1 MNFSPVNRAK
11 SFLTCSAALLLA
23 FVWLIPTLHA
33 QQDSNKPNNS
43 DGSMPGMQMGS
54 GKQSEM
60 QKDAAASPQTEAAA
74 DEQMSNMHMD
84 MGPHMYM
91 TTLRPANPADEK
103 RAQQIV
109 DELRPALE
117 KYKDYHVALDEGY
130 KIFHPEL
137 PQDHYH
143 FTNYSNALAAQFH
156 FDPTRPTSLLYK
168 KTTEGYELEGAMYT
182 APKRYTEDQLNER
195 VPLSVAR
202 WHEHVNFCLP
212 PKGIPITVQNWK
224 EFGLRGSIT
233 TEEACNA
240 ANGRWQPVVFNW
252 MVHVYPFE
260 NDLAKIW
267 AH

>member
-1 MNFSPVNRAK
+1 MNFINANGCKRHFTV
-11 SFLTCSAALLLA
+11 SAVLVALALLMP
-23 FVWLIPTLHA
+23 FLHA
-33 QQDSNKPNNS
+33 QQDSAKPNNS
-43 DGSMPGMQMGS
+43 DDSMPGMQMGS
-54 GKQSEM
+54 GKPMSEM
-60 QKDAAASPQTEAAA
+60 QKDSAASPQTEATA
-74 DEQMSNMHMD
+74 DEQMSSMPMD

-91 TTLRPANPADEK
+91 TALRPSNPADEK

-117 KYKDYHVALDEGY
+117 KYRDYHVALNEGY
-130 KIFHPEL
+130 QIFHPEL

-168 KTTEGYELEGAMYT
+168 KTADGYKLEGAMYT
-182 APKRYTEDQLNER
+182 APKRYSEDQLNER

-212 PKGIPITVQNWK
+212 PKGVPITVQNWK
-224 EFGLRGSIT
+224 EFGLRGSIA
-233 TEEACNA
+233 TEEACDA
-240 ANGRWQPVVFNW
+240 ANGRWHAVVFNW

-260 NDLAKIW
+260 TDPAKIW